1 MKQEEKQDIVSAE
14 EQRQKKQHVSQKQ
27 CRGQY
32 SEKKKNLSKRKVAL
46 PHTQPGAV
54 SEDLVGPQH
63 QGGAPPHTW
72 GQQRPSG
79 ELGLTRNQE
88 APSPPP
94 PAASPG
100 TEEA

>member
-1 MKQEEKQDIVSAE
+1 MQRSRGKKSSTFHKSNAE
-14 EQRQKKQHVSQKQ
+14 DSIQK
-27 CRGQY
+27 
-32 SEKKKNLSKRKVAL
+32 KKKNLSKRKVAL